1 MVVRPGKKIF
11 GIEPPPNTCNDP
23 NCPYHGSIKVRGL
36 IAEGIVIKTR
46 TQKMVVVEREVI
58 NYVPK
63 YMRYI
68 KSRSRIHAHVP
79 ECMNV
84 KEGDKVII
92 GETRPIAKTVSF
104 VILKNLSAR

>member
-1 MVVRPGKKIF
+1 MVVGPGKKIF

-36 IAEGIVIKTR
+36 ITEGIIVKTR
-46 TQKMVVVEREVI
+46 AQRTVVVEREVI

-68 KSRSRIHAHVP
+68 RSRSRMHAHVP

-104 VILKNLSAR
+104 VVLKNFSVR